1 MTYTTLRDLTIE
13 DYIKITK
20 IVDTFKDDD
29 NKIREEF
36 IKHFK
41 LEKYSITE
49 TEDILANINDIL
61 LQKPNF
67 IQRFEIDGVEYGFIP
82 NLDNITAGEWIDIEN
97 YQSSTDY
104 ADRLVSILYR
114 PIKRSFKFWK
124 KDYYEIEDYKGTNDK
139 LRQAPLEVYLGA
151 MVFFYHLGKTLLE
164 HIDTSI
170 KTLTPKQKEEVSSL
184 VQKHT
189 SNKSLDGIV

>member
-1 MTYTTLRDLTIE
+1 MKYTTLRDLTIE
-13 DYIKITK
+13 DFIILNS

-29 NKIREEF
+29 IKVRAEL

-41 LEKYSITE
+41 LEKYPMNE
-49 TEDILANINDIL
+49 ADDIL
-61 LQKPNF
+61 LQINEVLTHKPNF
-67 IQRFEIDGVEYGFIP
+67 IQRFELDGVEYGFIP
-82 NLDNITAGEWIDIEN
+82 NLDNITTAEWVDIEN
-97 YQSSTDY
+97 YQQSVEY

-114 PIKRSFKFWK
+114 PVKRSLKFWNK
-124 KDYYEIEDYKGTNDK
+124 SYYNIEEYTGTNTK
-139 LRQAPLEVYLGA
+139 LRQVPLEVYSGA
-151 MVFFYHLGKTLLE
+151 MVFFYHLGKTLLS

-170 KTLTPKQKEEVSSL
+170 KNLTQRQKEEVLNL